1 MITSK
6 FVTKAKKQSRFPA
19 IYQFK
24 KTNLTVLFLSKRS
37 GVVLVSDDEKYK
49 IGLILHS
56 WLTCENAAWRKVS
69 NPEITV
75 TEHKEEN
82 EE

>member
-6 FVTKAKKQSRFPA
+6 FVVKAKKQSRFPA

-24 KTNLTVLFLSKRS
+24 KTDLTVLFLNKCS
-37 GVVLVSDDEKYK
+37 GVVLVSSDEKYK
-49 IGLILHS
+49 TGSICYN

-75 TEHKEEN
+75 TERKEEN
-82 EE
+82 EK